1 MVWELPGT
9 QMNVCGDV
17 YVAPSTTTEPDGL
30 AITVIDTVTGDAV
43 DVLVEF
49 VV

>member
-1 MVWELPGT
+1 
-9 QMNVCGDV
+9 MNVCGDV